1 MRPRTARLVR
11 PAVLAGALVI
21 ASAGAAAAHVTV
33 DGDDTSAGAYSLLTF
48 SASHGC
54 DGSPSTAFTIKM
66 PDETFQASPTR
77 LAGWDV
83 EKVMTDLDEP
93 VQDAHGNE
101 ITERVDQV
109 VYTADEPL
117 PDGER
122 VAFEVVVPLPEDTAG
137 ETLFFPTV
145 QSCEEGETA
154 WVETPAEG
162 QDPEE
167 LEAPAPSIVVGEATE
182 GDHHGADAAS
192 VETEPV
198 ASTTDDSSSST
209 LSIVAI
215 VASAVAVILSGAA
228 LVTRRRSA

>member
-1 MRPRTARLVR
+1 MRPRTPRLVF
-11 PAVLAGALVI
+11 PAVLAGAVVL
-21 ASAGAAAAHVTV
+21 ATAGAAAAHVTV
-33 DGDDTSAGAYSLLTF
+33 DGDDTAAGSYSLLTF

-54 DGSPSTAFTIKM
+54 DGSPSTEFAIKM
-66 PDETFQASPTR
+66 PEETFQASPTR

-122 VAFEVVVPLPEDTAG
+122 VAFEVVVPLPEDAAG
-137 ETLFFPTV
+137 KTLYFPTV
-145 QSCEEGETA
+145 QTCEEGETA

-162 QDPEE
+162 QDAEE
-167 LEAPAPSIVVGEATE
+167 LEAPAPSIVVGEASEGGHHATDATSADTE
-182 GDHHGADAAS
+182 RVAA
-192 VETEPV
+192 
-198 ASTTDDSSSST
+198 TTDDSSSDT
-209 LSIVAI
+209 LSVVAI
-215 VASAVAVILSGAA
+215 VVGALGVILGGTA
-228 LVTRRRSA
+228 LATRRRSA